1 MEVSESCH
9 FYLYQNIFLFLFRGF
24 FIWIVLANVLEALLI
39 EQFGLVCDR

>member
-24 FIWIVLANVLEALLI
+24 FYMDCVGKRPRGFVDRTIWT
-39 EQFGLVCDR
+39 GM